1 MTSDFTVIRFAKTF
15 SQLQEA
21 RTEATKMPFPV
32 VVCAA
37 SGVWLINLVHLLQS
51 VKTEWVFHQPFGVPL
66 DAAFQERAENAI
78 CAAKG
83 TLWCSGIVNLPV
95 NFHDERSW
103 PLTSHQ
109 FARTVLMQYGTPGVS
124 VFSGLFKTDLVR
136 IAWDWCCRNKM
147 DLIHPEDTFASCEI
161 IVWSILLTRIGN
173 VYCLN
178 EPLVKLPFDPS
189 PCIEVLDDMRRL
201 YTRLFLGQLN

>member
-1 MTSDFTVIRFAKTF
+1 MTSNFTVVRFAKTF

-21 RTEATKMPFPV
+21 RKEAAKGPFPV
-32 VVCAA
+32 AVCAA
-37 SGVWLINLVHLLQS
+37 SSVWLINLIHLLQS
-51 VKTEWVFHQPFGVPL
+51 VKTKWVFHQPFGVAL
-66 DAAFQERAENAI
+66 DTAFPERAEAAI
-78 CAAKG
+78 SAAEG
-83 TLWCSGIVNLPV
+83 TIWCSGIANLPV

-109 FARTVLMQYGTPGVS
+109 LTRTVLMKYGSPGLS
-124 VFSGLFKTDLVR
+124 ISSGLIKTDLVR

-147 DLIHPEDTFASCEI
+147 DLVHPENSFECCELL
-161 IVWSILLTRIGN
+161 VWLILWTRIGN

-178 EPLVKLPFDPS
+178 EPLVKLQSKAS
-189 PCIEVLDDMRRL
+189 PCTEALDDMRRL